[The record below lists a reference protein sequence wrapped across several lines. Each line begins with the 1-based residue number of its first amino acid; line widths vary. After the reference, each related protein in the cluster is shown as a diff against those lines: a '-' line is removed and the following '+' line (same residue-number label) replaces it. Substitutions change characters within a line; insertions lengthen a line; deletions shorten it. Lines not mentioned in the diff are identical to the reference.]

1 MGSVESWNRYGVKNF
16 YTEEFLNEM
25 LKEMYE
31 KPTWLEKRRVKKEL
45 RKMDKKIKKNYIE
58 KAFVLDFRKVDEKL
72 AFNRVNL
79 YMKTRDDLTTYI
91 NGREDGTYIFCRL
104 MG

>member
-45 RKMDKKIKKNYIE
+45 KKMDKEIKKNYIE
-58 KAFVLDFRKVDEKL
+58 KAFTLDFRKVDRKL

-79 YMKTRDDLTTYI
+79 YMKTRDDLITFI
-91 NGREDGTYIFCRL
+91 DHEDGTFIFCRL

>member
-25 LKEMYE
+25 LKEMYG
-31 KPTWLEKRRVKKEL
+31 KATWLEKIIIKKEL
-45 RKMDKKIKKNYIE
+45 KKMDREIEKYYGE
-58 KAFVLDFRKVDEKL
+58 KAFRLDFRKVNRYL
-72 AFNRVNL
+72 AFNRVYL
-79 YMKTRDDLTTYI
+79 YMKTRDDLLTYVD
-91 NGREDGTYIFCRL
+91 NEDGTYTFCPL

>member
-1 MGSVESWNRYGVKNF
+1 MGSVESWNRYGVKDF

-45 RKMDKKIKKNYIE
+45 KKMDKEIKKNYIE
-58 KAFVLDFRKVDEKL
+58 KAFTLDFRKVDRKL

-79 YMKTRDDLTTYI
+79 YMKTRDDLITFI
-91 NGREDGTYIFCRL
+91 DNEDGTFIFCRL

>member
-1 MGSVESWNRYGVKNF
+1 MGSVESWNRYGVKDF

-25 LKEMYE
+25 LEEMYE

-45 RKMDKKIKKNYIE
+45 KKMDKEIKKNYIE
-58 KAFVLDFRKVDEKL
+58 KAFRLDFRKVNKEL

-79 YMKTRDDLTTYI
+79 YMKTRDDLITFI
-91 NGREDGTYIFCRL
+91 DCEDGTFIFCRL

>member
-1 MGSVESWNRYGVKNF
+1 MGSVESWNRYGVKDF

-45 RKMDKKIKKNYIE
+45 KKMDKEIKKNYIE
-58 KAFVLDFRKVDEKL
+58 KAFTLDFRKVDKKL

-79 YMKTRDDLTTYI
+79 YMKTRDDLITFI
-91 NGREDGTYIFCRL
+91 DREDGTFIFCRL

>member
-1 MGSVESWNRYGVKNF
+1 MGSVESWNRYGVKDF

-45 RKMDKKIKKNYIE
+45 KKMDKEIKKNYIE
-58 KAFVLDFRKVDEKL
+58 KAFTLDFRKVDRKL

-79 YMKTRDDLTTYI
+79 YMKTRDDLMTYI

>member
-1 MGSVESWNRYGVKNF
+1 MGSVESWNRYGVKDF

-45 RKMDKKIKKNYIE
+45 KKMDKEIKKNYIE
-58 KAFVLDFRKVDEKL
+58 KAFTLDFRKVDRKL

-79 YMKTRDDLTTYI
+79 YMKTRDDLITFI
-91 NGREDGTYIFCRL
+91 DREDGTFIFCRL